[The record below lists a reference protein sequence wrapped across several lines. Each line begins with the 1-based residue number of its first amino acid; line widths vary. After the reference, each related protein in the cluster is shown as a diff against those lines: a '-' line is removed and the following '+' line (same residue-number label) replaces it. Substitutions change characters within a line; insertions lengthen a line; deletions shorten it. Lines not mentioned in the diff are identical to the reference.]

1 MNTAPS
7 IVAEVRSMDD
17 VREALRARFD
27 SLELARTTIDDAA
40 GLQEGY
46 SAKLLAGLVGFGTT
60 SLFPMIETAGLRLAL
75 VDDPAALAR
84 TSKLKK
90 RVSAQVRYQAVGKAT
105 LKAARPVVLREQGA
119 RGGRARMA
127 TMSPE
132 ERSEFGKRAV
142 QARWAKR
149 RGEPA

>member
-1 MNTAPS
+1 MNTTPS

-27 SLELARTTIDDAA
+27 ALQIARAVIDDAA

-75 VDDPAALAR
+75 VDDPAALER

-90 RVSAQVRYQAVGKAT
+90 RVSAQVRYRAVGKG
-105 LKAARPVVLREQGA
+105 LMKAARPAVLRELGA
-119 RGGRARMA
+119 KGGRASMA
-127 TMSPE
+127 KLSPE
-132 ERSEFGKRAV
+132 QRREFGRQAAL
-142 QARWAKR
+142 ARWAKR
-149 RGEPA
+149 RGESA